1 MRLEPY
7 LYFNGRTEEALVF
20 YQHAI
25 NAETLSVLRF
35 KDSPDG
41 VTTTPEWQH
50 KIMHSTFRIG
60 ASIIMASD
68 GVNSAPQVFSGFSIA
83 IVADDDASGQRMFEA
98 LSVDGNV
105 RMTWQPTF
113 WSSGFGMV
121 SDKFGIP
128 WIVSV
133 MDDLGG

>member
-7 LYFNGRTEEALVF
+7 LYFNGRTEEALMS

-25 NAETLSVLRF
+25 GAETLSVLRF
-35 KDSPDG
+35 EDSPES
-41 VTTTPEWQH
+41 VNATPEWKH

-60 ASIIMASD
+60 SSIIMASD
-68 GVNSAPQVFSGFSIA
+68 GVNAAPQVFSGFAIA
-83 IVADDDASGQRMFEA
+83 IVADDDESGQRMFDA
-98 LSVDGNV
+98 LSVGGNV
-105 RMTWQPTF
+105 RMAWQPTF
-113 WSSGFGMV
+113 WSSGFGMI